1 MDTEKTTLAEIN
13 DHLKFLVNETKF
25 KRVFLRGIV
34 NGLAT
39 AFGATIIF
47 AILLFIAARIISG
60 IGTLPI
66 INDFLEATRLDV
78 LIEKQIKLV
87 TQEKN
92 QNNQQQSN

>member
-1 MDTEKTTLAEIN
+1 METEKTTLTEIN
-13 DHLKFLVNETKF
+13 DHLKFLVKETKF

-39 AFGATIIF
+39 AFGATIVF
-47 AILLFIAARIISG
+47 AILLFIVARIISG

-66 INDFLEATRLDV
+66 INDFLEATRLDI
-78 LIEKQIKLV
+78 LIEKQIESV

-92 QNNQQQSN
+92 QNTQQESN